1 MRKRVIIGL
10 AFIVCCILL
19 FLYAVQVASAYF
31 YHGDA
36 CLVIAMLVADKIDE
50 GQPISDTGLRK
61 EIAGLIRAS
70 VIHGKVAADGGA
82 TDLNGHAFQIQR
94 VGDRVAVRTRFSL
107 LQPIRSHAEVDLKA
121 QQERQRT
128 TAARGAK

>member
-1 MRKRVIIGL
+1 MAFAFVI
-10 AFIVCCILL
+10 CCIVV
-19 FLYAVQVASAYF
+19 FLYAARVASAYF

-36 CLVIAMLVADKIDE
+36 CLVIAMFVANKIDE
-50 GQPISDTGLRK
+50 GQAVSEAELRN

-70 VIHGKVAADGGA
+70 VIHGKIAADGGA
-82 TDLNGHAFQIQR
+82 TDLNGHAFQIQHV

-121 QQERQRT
+121 HKERLQT
-128 TAARGAK
+128 TPARNAK